1 VRIPDTQYARAGE
14 VRVAYQVFGQGPIDL
29 VFAGGPAGHVEI
41 YWEEP
46 LIRRFFEW
54 VGSYARVAMF
64 DRRGTGASDP
74 AEEPPRIEHY
84 LEDVMAV
91 IDACGFAKP
100 AFFGGAEGGA
110 LFALF
115 AATYPDRVS
124 ALVLND
130 VAPRGSELLTP
141 DRRQRVEEL
150 IEREWGKGLIVGGVY
165 APSAVDDERFMRWA
179 ARLERNCTSP
189 RGARELVRVMAETD
203 VSDALAR
210 IKAPTLVLHKRG
222 NTFVPVEHGRA
233 LAAAIPGAR
242 LIEVEGTDTMGWT
255 EPDERML
262 GEIEEFLTGRRGRRP
277 VERAL
282 ATILFT
288 DIVDSTKTA
297 ARLTDSRWRLLLTQ
311 QEEIVRREI
320 GRAGGRFIKSTGD
333 GALASFDLPARAMAA
348 ARAAIEGV
356 DVLGVRLRA
365 GAHVGEV
372 ELLGEDIGGLAVHI
386 GARIAALAPPG
397 QLMVSG
403 AVKEVLAGSGLE
415 FVAHGVHEL
424 KGVPGEWPLYVLR
437 VGPDAEAG

>member
-1 VRIPDTQYARAGE
+1 
-14 VRVAYQVFGQGPIDL
+14 VFGQGPIDL

-210 IKAPTLVLHKRG
+210 IKAPTLVLHNRR
-222 NTFVPVEHGRA
+222 NTFG
-233 LAAAIPGAR
+233 
-242 LIEVEGTDTMGWT
+242 
-255 EPDERML
+255 
-262 GEIEEFLTGRRGRRP
+262 P